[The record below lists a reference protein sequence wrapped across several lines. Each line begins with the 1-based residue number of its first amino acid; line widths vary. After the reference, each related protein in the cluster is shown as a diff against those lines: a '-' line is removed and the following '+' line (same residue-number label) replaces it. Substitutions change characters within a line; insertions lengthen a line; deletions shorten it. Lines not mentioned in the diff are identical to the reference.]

1 MSHDAKPSTI
11 AIAGG
16 IAVGK
21 STLATELGEH
31 LGFTVCEEPAAKNS
45 YLEDFYQDKAKYAFS
60 CQVDFLALRFGQ
72 HASVMNEFR
81 EGKHDGVV
89 LDRSV
94 FEDPIFAGALHAS
107 KHMDAR
113 DYKTYLRLFD
123 TMVSH
128 LPTGVPEVVLYLDA
142 KPEILLSRIRERGRA
157 CESGITT
164 VYLSGLQA
172 QYEQFLEDM
181 AEKTEVFVA
190 DWTAFHDAKD
200 TWKALCRQCT
210 GEKGMRTLSV

>member
-1 MSHDAKPSTI
+1 MSQDATPSTI

-21 STLATELGEH
+21 STLATALGQLLEYK
-31 LGFTVCEEPAAKNS
+31 VCEEPAAKNS
-45 YLEDFYQDKAKYAFS
+45 YLEDFYQDKTEYAFR

-72 HASVMNEFR
+72 HASVMNAFR
-81 EGKHDGVV
+81 AGKHKGVV
-89 LDRSV
+89 LDRCV

-107 KHMDAR
+107 EHMDVR

-128 LPTGVPEVVLYLDA
+128 LPTGLPDVILYLDA
-142 KPEILLSRIRERGRA
+142 KPEILLSRVRERGRL
-157 CESGITT
+157 CESGISEG
-164 VYLSGLQA
+164 YLSGLKV
-172 QYEQFLEDM
+172 QYERLLEDM

-190 DWTAFHDAKD
+190 DWTDFHDAKD